1 MFSFLWNLYFFL
13 QIKSKIIMGLLIA
26 FIPQFGLLKHARIL
40 TYSEYFISSF
50 YSEIKYAN
58 FDKSKLELS
67 VTTDKSS
74 YYIGEP
80 IVLRVVLQN
89 KSDKELDI
97 AYRKYNRI
105 HVSVLF
111 PNETEWRKIDPTGI
125 FLEHRKHP
133 EQLKHF
139 TRLARNWSPWDGFK
153 NWTIYPGKSLVE
165 QEFISSLFDMTLPE
179 GKYKIRVSYPL
190 YKDGGFKRLFD
201 TYCEFEQEIS
211 VQIKDSPISSA
222 GITADTFVRML
233 GKKKAMELLSEEA
246 DELLTALTV
255 GTNGNLQASSEYQR
269 LLLLFRT
276 MGDVAGFGWEEKLTR
291 LEEENKITSADL
303 REFIQQCRAEVE
315 ADTRDQEQKQ

>member
-1 MFSFLWNLYFFL
+1 MFSFLWNLYFYL

-26 FIPQFGLLKHARIL
+26 FIPQFGLLKYARIL

-97 AYRKYNRI
+97 AYRKYYRLHI
-105 HVSVLF
+105 SVLF

-125 FLEHRKHP
+125 FIEHRKHP

-165 QEFISSLFDMTLPE
+165 QELISSLFDMTLPE
-179 GKYKIRVSYPL
+179 GKFKIRVSYPL
-190 YKDGGFKRLFD
+190 YKDGGFRVFD
-201 TYCEFEQEIS
+201 TYCELEQEIS
-211 VQIKDSPISSA
+211 VQIKEFPISSA

-233 GKKKAMELLSEEA
+233 GRKKAMELLSEEA
-246 DELLTALTV
+246 DGVLAAMTV

-291 LEEENKITSADL
+291 LEEENKITPADL